1 MLPGRTHPEMQGMG
15 HGGGFLLTG
24 IRVVDE
30 GGTNSV
36 RSGGK
41 RNGKRK
47 EEGEGDEREG
57 KRRRE
62 EEKKEEVEMKVED
75 EVTKSEE
82 VGEEST
88 VNGEEP

>member
-1 MLPGRTHPEMQGMG
+1 MQGMG

>member
-1 MLPGRTHPEMQGMG
+1 M
-15 HGGGFLLTG
+15 LTG

-62 EEKKEEVEMKVED
+62 EEKEEEAEMKVED

-82 VGEEST
+82 VGEESM